1 MKDKAIEALI
11 NTLNDGAKSIPKIT
25 ETMIRQYQQSQLF
38 YGIASFAIATLLII
52 VTVWVWMKL
61 FGEYKQYKISGAG
74 KKSMFSTSGSFSD
87 FVYDRDLE
95 TVFAAIVIGTLVV
108 GAAVILLLING
119 CDNIG
124 NYISPISGFIKDV
137 LNN

>member
-11 NTLNDGAKSIPKIT
+11 NTLNDGAKNIPKIT

-38 YGIASFAIATLLII
+38 YGIASFTIATLLII

-74 KKSMFSTSGSFSD
+74 KKGMFSTSESFSD
-87 FVYDRDLE
+87 FVCDRDLE

-108 GAAVILLLING
+108 GAAVILLLINS

>member
-11 NTLNDGAKSIPKIT
+11 STLNDGAKNIPKVT
-25 ETMIRQYQQSQLF
+25 ETMIHQYQQSQLF
-38 YGIASFAIATLLII
+38 YGVASFTIAILLMI

-61 FGEYKQYKISGAG
+61 FGEHKQYKKSEAG
-74 KKSMFSTSGSFSD
+74 KTSIFSTSGSFSD